1 MAFVTYVNFFHHKS
15 FFRCSARRTR
25 GLGSSSRV
33 FVCVRPPE
41 GSGTS
46 KISLQSQGNNNV
58 DSTPTEITYCQ
69 KCGSEME
76 QRTPE
81 GDVRTRKV
89 CTNCQVIAYENP
101 KLVVGCVPISRDKQR
116 VLLARRAIPPVGK
129 WTIPAGFLEM
139 GENTE
144 VGAAREAWEETNAQL
159 DMQPLTL
166 LAVYNILPA
175 QQVQLLYRCTLL
187 NEESVEPGEESQEV
201 RMFKWDDIP
210 WEELAFPTVQ
220 WALEYSRK
228 KLNETTFL
236 PDLKS
241 R

>member
-1 MAFVTYVNFFHHKS
+1 MAFVHTVNLFHQKS
-15 FFRCSARRTR
+15 FFSCSTKRSR
-25 GLGSSSRV
+25 GLRSSSRV
-33 FVCVRPPE
+33 LVCVCPPE

-46 KISLQSQGNNNV
+46 KISLQSQGNSNT
-58 DSTPTEITYCQ
+58 DLTSKEITYCQ
-69 KCGSEME
+69 KCGSKME

-81 GDVRTRKV
+81 GDVRTRNV

-101 KLVVGCVPISRDKQR
+101 KVVVGCVPISRDKQR

-129 WTIPAGFLEM
+129 WTIPAGFLEL
-139 GENTE
+139 GENSE
-144 VGAAREAWEETNAQL
+144 VGAAREAWEETRAQL
-159 DMQPLTL
+159 DMQPVTL

-201 RMFKWDDIP
+201 QMFKWDDIP

-228 KLNETTFL
+228 KLHETTIL
-236 PDLKS
+236 PDLKN